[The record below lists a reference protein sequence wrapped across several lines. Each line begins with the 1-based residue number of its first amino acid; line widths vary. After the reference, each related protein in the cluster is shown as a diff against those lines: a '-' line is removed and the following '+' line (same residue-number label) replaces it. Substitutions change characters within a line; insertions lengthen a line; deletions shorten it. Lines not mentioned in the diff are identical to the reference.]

1 MSGGETQRPPPVD
14 RALLERFKA
23 DVKQRHGRLRGNYS
37 SELENALE
45 AYLDASEGGDTNDR
59 LARIEGELET
69 IRGAVVDET
78 EKKKKD
84 SRGSVTD
91 RRLNKIRET
100 INDETAGSP
109 KAHEK
114 VVEMAIREHAGSSA
128 PTLRQYK
135 RMLQQENALFPHPT
149 KDSLYF
155 RDSSDYVKAVN
166 AMTKGGKISQDSYD
180 EILER
185 YGEDW
190 WLDQQQDDNERAGF
204 Q

>member
-1 MSGGETQRPPPVD
+1 MSDGETQRPPPVD
-14 RALLERFKA
+14 KALLERFKA
-23 DVKQRHGRLRGNYS
+23 DVKDRHGRIRGHYG
-37 SELENALE
+37 SELEKAIK
-45 AYLDASEGGDTNDR
+45 AYLDASHGGDTTDR
-59 LARIEGELET
+59 LARIESELET
-69 IRGAVVDET
+69 IRGAVVESK
-78 EKKKKD
+78 EKKKKE

-100 INDETAGSP
+100 IIDETANSP
-109 KAHEK
+109 KAHEQ

-135 RMLQQENALFPHPT
+135 QMLRQEKVLFPHPT

-155 RDSSDYVKAVN
+155 RDATDYVKAVN
-166 AMTKGGKISQDSYD
+166 AMAKGGKISQQSYD
-180 EILER
+180 DILEQ

-190 WLDQQQDDNERAGF
+190 WLNQQEDDEPTGF

>member
-1 MSGGETQRPPPVD
+1 MSGGSTQRPPPVD
-14 RALLERFKA
+14 KALLERFKA

-37 SELENALE
+37 SELENAIE
-45 AYLDASEGGDTNDR
+45 AYLDASNGGDTNDR
-59 LARIEGELET
+59 LARIESELET
-69 IRGAVVDET
+69 IRGAVVESDD
-78 EKKKKD
+78 KKKKD
-84 SRGSVTD
+84 SRGSVTN

-100 INDETAGSP
+100 INEETAGSP
-109 KAHEK
+109 KAHEE

-155 RDSSDYVKAVN
+155 RDPTDYVKAVN
-166 AMTKGGKISQDSYD
+166 AMAKGGKVSQDTYD

-185 YGEDW
+185 YGEEW
-190 WLDQQQDDNERAGF
+190 WLKQQEDEQPAGF